1 MDPNFAVVDGHPH
14 SRRQRVLRAAGCPG
28 CGISLRFDLD
38 EVAYDGPEVQDVM
51 CALCGTVTGRDR
63 LLAEGFDTTV

>member
-1 MDPNFAVVDGHPH
+1 LPAVDAHRH
-14 SRRQRVLRAAGCPG
+14 SRRQRVLRAASCPG
-28 CGISLRFDLD
+28 CGTSLHFALD

-63 LLAEGFDTTV
+63 LLTEGFDTTV